1 MKRKAVIVL
10 ASIVS
15 LAAILAIVHVC
26 VNYGPGIIQ
35 SMRRMHG
42 M

>member
-1 MKRKAVIVL
+1 MKRKAAIVV
-10 ASIVS
+10 ASMVS

-26 VNYGPGIIQ
+26 VNYGPVIIQ
-35 SMRRMHG
+35 SLRRMHG